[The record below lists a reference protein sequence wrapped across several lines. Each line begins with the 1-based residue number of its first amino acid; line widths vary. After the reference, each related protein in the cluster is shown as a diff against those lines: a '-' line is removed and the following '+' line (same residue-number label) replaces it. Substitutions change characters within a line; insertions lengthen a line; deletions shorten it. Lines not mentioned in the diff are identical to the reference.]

1 MRMTTWVRVENRLL
15 NVAEIVQVVPMTSTA
30 GKKAKIL
37 YLSDGRRL
45 NIYEEDWVK
54 IATAIGMPKEF

>member
-1 MRMTTWVRVENRLL
+1 MTTWVRVENRLL

-45 NIYEEDWVK
+45 NISEEDWVK